1 MIPLSHNT
9 DKIYLILVFKN
20 FIYVPSLVC
29 FCVGT
34 FRICQGVAWIFFTY
48 GPLLRRPV
56 RMLLPNPHV
65 CYLFFLVSFS
75 PWASG
80 DTRRRGRWRPLLI
93 AMPAALPVRL
103 SFVSR
108 RGSRPGP
115 GGERRLP
122 PSGPAPPPAFPQ
134 VPLGGRDASVTLCSL
149 PVAHRRVL
157 VLHLFYRPFWYCTIS

>member
-1 MIPLSHNT
+1 MDLLGLTPDGYVFFFFINLSNHKMDKIFKYFSIPRMIPLSHNT

-80 DTRRRGRWRPLLI
+80 DTRRRGR
-93 AMPAALPVRL
+93 
-103 SFVSR
+103 
-108 RGSRPGP
+108 
-115 GGERRLP
+115 
-122 PSGPAPPPAFPQ
+122 
-134 VPLGGRDASVTLCSL
+134 
-149 PVAHRRVL
+149 
-157 VLHLFYRPFWYCTIS
+157 